1 MATKKGG
8 VPREK
13 TLLKV
18 VGQSFL
24 LKRNDLGLQLLDVS
38 ERSGVTALTISKLE
52 KGKLDNTSVETL
64 QKIAQALGLTLQIS
78 AE

>member
-1 MATKKGG
+1 MAIKKGG

-24 LKRNDLGLQLLDVS
+24 LKRNELGLQLLDVS
-38 ERSGVTALTISKLE
+38 NRSGVTALTISKLE
-52 KGKLDNTSVETL
+52 KGKLANTSIETL
-64 QKIAQALGLTLQIS
+64 QKIAGALELTLQIK